1 MGAAQSALMRL
12 QIRSLASQSKLNPSM
27 RRLARCVAAC
37 APAVS
42 RSSGRHRPRCRWW
55 EAKTLASTRL
65 AKEVTNVDVDTYYVS
80 GSRGMSGGV
89 GTTTSFLDFAREA
102 ELPQMY
108 RSDQTVCGQCERRK
122 PP

>member
-1 MGAAQSALMRL
+1 
-12 QIRSLASQSKLNPSM
+12 M
-27 RRLARCVAAC
+27 RRSGSLRGGMRARSQQVVG
-37 APAVS
+37 PP
-42 RSSGRHRPRCRWW
+42 SSPMQMVW